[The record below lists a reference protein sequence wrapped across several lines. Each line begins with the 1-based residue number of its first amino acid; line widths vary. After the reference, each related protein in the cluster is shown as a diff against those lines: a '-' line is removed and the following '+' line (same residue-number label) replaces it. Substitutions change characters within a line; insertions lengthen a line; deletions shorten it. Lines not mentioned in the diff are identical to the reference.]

1 MGDIRK
7 LKKQYTQPRKRW
19 DKNRIERDKKLK
31 LLYGLKNTKE
41 LRRFETLLRKKRSNA
56 KKLLAL
62 PLEKRLAREEE
73 LIKSLNNYGILP
85 LDAKL
90 DDVLGLNIEDL
101 LEKRLQTIVWRKDFA
116 KTIKQS
122 RQFITHGH
130 IAIEGRKVDAPNY
143 LVRTAE
149 LDKIN
154 YYKGPLQLE
163 PPKPDKKADLKKS
176 FEEAAGIEEGGES
189 KEKGTGQAG
198 ESSESK
204 ENAS

>member
-7 LKKQYTQPRKRW
+7 PRKQYSQPRKRW
-19 DKNRIERDKKLK
+19 DKNRIEKDKKLK

-41 LRRFETLLRKKRSNA
+41 LRRFETMLRKKRSNA

-62 PLEKRLAREEE
+62 PLERRLEREQE
-73 LIKSLNNYGILP
+73 LIRSLNNYGILP

-90 DDVLGLNIEDL
+90 DDVLGLNIESL
-101 LEKRLQTIVWRKDFA
+101 LERRLQTLVWRKDFA
-116 KTIKQS
+116 KTVKQA

-143 LVRTAE
+143 LVKTSE
-149 LDKIN
+149 LEKIN

-163 PPKPDKKADLKKS
+163 PPKADKKADLKKA
-176 FEEAAGIEEGGES
+176 FEESAGIEEGSAEGKTEGQKNEVS
-189 KEKGTGQAG
+189 K
-198 ESSESK
+198 K
-204 ENAS
+204 EEGAA